1 MKSFAAVSGLALLCL
16 AVNGCLIIADCEPCK
31 SKPDCRP
38 PAFVVRH
45 EPLTAE
51 IDAACSL
58 ISETGKFQLFAAIAS
73 RPNLSDS
80 AQVYLVRKTAD
91 CFVSESNKLDI
102 LLALM
107 SNSAFSPAGK
117 NEILAKLNMFI
128 SESNKQT
135 ILDEF
140 NKLALKAAQTPPP
153 AATPPASPDPQPQK

>member
-1 MKSFAAVSGLALLCL
+1 MKAVAGLSGLAVLCL
-16 AVNGCLIIADCEPCK
+16 AVNGCIIIADCDSCK

-58 ISETGKFQLFAAIAS
+58 ISETSKFQLFAAFAT
-73 RPNLSDS
+73 RPNLSEG

-91 CFVSESNKLDI
+91 CFISESNKLDI
-102 LLALM
+102 LLALI
-107 SNSAFSPAGK
+107 NNPAFSPAGK

-140 NKLALKAAQTPPP
+140 NKLALKAAQNPPP
-153 AATPPASPDPQPQK
+153 VVAPAPAPVTP